1 MTTKNLSK
9 TTEPETRDTV
19 AKTTPTNSAAVRVP
33 METITL
39 SNHLRIEGTDYL
51 PGAQVR
57 VTADYARRLRLQG
70 YVART

>member
-9 TTEPETRDTV
+9 SPEPEAPATEV
-19 AKTTPTNSAAVRVP
+19 KTTPATSADVRAP

-39 SNHLRIEGTDYL
+39 SHHLNIGGTAYL
-51 PGAQVR
+51 PGAKVR
-57 VTADYARRLRLQG
+57 VSADYARRLRLQG

>member
-1 MTTKNLSK
+1 MTAKNLTK
-9 TTEPETRDTV
+9 TSAPQAPAPEIKSAPTSSTAARTR
-19 AKTTPTNSAAVRVP
+19 

-39 SNHLRIEGTDYL
+39 SNHLRIEGTDHL
-51 PGAQVR
+51 PGAKVR

>member
-9 TTEPETRDTV
+9 TTEPEATAAQVKTV
-19 AKTTPTNSAAVRVP
+19 PANSAARAP

-51 PGAQVR
+51 PGAKVR